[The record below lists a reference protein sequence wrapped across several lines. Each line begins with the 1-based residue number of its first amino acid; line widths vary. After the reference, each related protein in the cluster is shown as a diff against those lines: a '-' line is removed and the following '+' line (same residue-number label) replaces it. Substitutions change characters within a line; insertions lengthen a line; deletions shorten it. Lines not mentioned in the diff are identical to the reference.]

1 MAQLLVT
8 VSAVAACVNVV
19 LHPALAFFQKS
30 LKDIQRLLPAMVV
43 VELTAVVELLTGFQ
57 LFPSSQLGL
66 VDTQVPVWVGGAG
79 LAVGDGE
86 IRVQDI
92 PNRRDNLVDGSYPAH
107 PSPVFDQPFPV
118 VREGHAAAF
127 VKAGVVGGHD
137 HRDSWV

>member
-66 VDTQVPVWVGGAG
+66 VDTQVLGRRGG
-79 LAVGDGE
+79 
-86 IRVQDI
+86 
-92 PNRRDNLVDGSYPAH
+92 SC
-107 PSPVFDQPFPV
+107 
-118 VREGHAAAF
+118 
-127 VKAGVVGGHD
+127 GG
-137 HRDSWV
+137 